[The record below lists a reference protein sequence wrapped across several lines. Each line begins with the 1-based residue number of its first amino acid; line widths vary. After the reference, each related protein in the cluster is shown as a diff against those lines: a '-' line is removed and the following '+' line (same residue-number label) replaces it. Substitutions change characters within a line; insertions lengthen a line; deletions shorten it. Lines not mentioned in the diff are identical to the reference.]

1 MNDRTIT
8 IKESNDFA
16 TFLGVNDDQKLL
28 LWLFPRLDER
38 GWQGI
43 SSPVFLVAFT
53 IGMKRRKRK

>member
-1 MNDRTIT
+1 MIDRTIT

-16 TFLGVNDDQKLL
+16 TFLGVNDQKLL